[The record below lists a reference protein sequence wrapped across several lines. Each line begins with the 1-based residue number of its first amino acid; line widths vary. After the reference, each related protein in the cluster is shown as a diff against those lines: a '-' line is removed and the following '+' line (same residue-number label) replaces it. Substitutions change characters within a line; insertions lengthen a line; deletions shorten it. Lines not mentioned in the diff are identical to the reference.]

1 MRYPQLIVFE
11 ADSRL
16 AAALGPAA
24 AEHGWAL
31 RQPRRLD
38 GALGL
43 LRRGGPNALVIR
55 AGRDLEREFTL
66 LDHAAEQFP
75 DASLVVVL
83 DHEHPRLAGL
93 AWDLGAVCV
102 LTADQSRARLV
113 ELVESLLRGTDERPA
128 GGR

>member
-11 ADSRL
+11 ADGRV

-24 AEHGWAL
+24 EERGWAL
-31 RQPRRLD
+31 RQPRRID

-43 LRRGGPNALVIR
+43 LQRGGPNVLVIR

-66 LDHAAEQFP
+66 LDRASEQFP
-75 DASLVVVL
+75 EAAVVVL
-83 DHEHPRLAGL
+83 LDSPHPKLVGL
-93 AWDLGAVCV
+93 AWDLGAHCV
-102 LTADQSRARLV
+102 LTADVPRGRLV
-113 ELVESLLRGTDERPA
+113 ELVESLLGVPDERVA